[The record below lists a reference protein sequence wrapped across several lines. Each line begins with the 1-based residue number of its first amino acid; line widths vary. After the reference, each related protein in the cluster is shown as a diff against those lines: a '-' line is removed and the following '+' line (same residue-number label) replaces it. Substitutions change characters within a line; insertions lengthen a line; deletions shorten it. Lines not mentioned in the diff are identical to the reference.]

1 MRRTFAVMNWM
12 ILVLAGLL
20 ETAFTFCLGKAQA
33 ASGSVAYGWYTA
45 LVIAM
50 AFSLGLLMKAAQTI
64 PIGTAYTV
72 WTGIGTVCTVLVGI
86 FVFRDPVN
94 TWRIIFI
101 TLLIGSIIGL
111 KVVGE

>member
-1 MRRTFAVMNWM
+1 MNWI
-12 ILVLAGLL
+12 ILILAGLL
-20 ETAFTFCLGKAQA
+20 ETAFTFCLGKVQA
-33 ASGSVAYGWYTA
+33 ASGSAAYDWYAA

-86 FVFRDPVN
+86 FIFKDPVN
-94 TWRIIFI
+94 IWRIIFI

-111 KVVGE
+111 KVVAE

>member
-1 MRRTFAVMNWM
+1 MNW
-12 ILVLAGLL
+12 ILLVLAGFL
-20 ETAFTFCLGKAQA
+20 ETAFTFCLGKAQDA
-33 ASGSVAYGWYTA
+33 DGSNAYGWYTA

-86 FVFRDPVN
+86 FVFKDPVN

-101 TLLIGSIIGL
+101 SLLIGSIIGL
-111 KVVGE
+111 IVVGE